1 MKRRNFLQ
9 MMAAAGL
16 TAQAPLWAPKAQAAP
31 PDRFLIVVNASGGW
45 DPTSICDP
53 KGLNQAYQDRS
64 DRYEGSTN

>member
-31 PDRFLIVVNASGGW
+31 PDRFLIVFMPGAIAIAGVANNASLIN
-45 DPTSICDP
+45 DLRLDI
-53 KGLNQAYQDRS
+53 KRS
-64 DRYEGSTN
+64 FD